1 MDIEGG
7 SGMNQIEMSLKHA
20 LKDAVSKAFGQE
32 LQEDNIVIEIPK
44 DKSHGDYSTNVAMQ
58 LTRILKN
65 NPRKIA
71 EGIMEAL
78 DKDAADI
85 ESCEI
90 AGPGFINFKIKNT
103 SLAKIIETVLAQGDD
118 FGHNDTGHNIKVN
131 VEYVSANPTGDLHL
145 GHARGAAWGDS
156 ITRLMKASGYDVCR
170 EYYVNDAGNQI
181 INLGKSL
188 QARYREHMGLD
199 FVLPEDGYHG
209 EDVKKIAIEL
219 AETYKDTYVE
229 ENEENLKFFKEKGIE
244 FELNKIKR
252 DLDYFRVHFDVWS
265 SEQKIRDD
273 GKVEAALKVLDE
285 KGMTY
290 EKDGALWFATTKFND
305 DKDRVLRKTDGS
317 YTYLVPDIAYHK
329 DKLDRGFDMLVDLLG
344 ADHHGYIP
352 RLKASIEA
360 LGNDPDKLQVD
371 IIQMVRLVENGEEVK
386 MSKRLGNAVTIRE
399 LCDEVG
405 VDAVRY
411 FFVQRAVDTHFDFD
425 LGLARKQSN
434 DNPVY
439 YAQYAHARMC
449 SILRQAPDMKDA
461 ENYDLLTHE
470 KEIALMKYIN
480 EFTNVVA
487 DAAKTRSPHKVCNYI
502 QKLASYFHSFY
513 NACKVIDM
521 EHEELSA
528 QRLALLKATK
538 ITLKN
543 ALELIGVEA
552 IEKM

>member
-1 MDIEGG
+1 
-7 SGMNQIEMSLKHA
+7 MNQIEMSLKHA

-103 SLAKIIETVLAQGDD
+103 SLAKIIETVLAQGDN

-449 SILRQAPDMKDA
+449 SILRQAPEMKEA
-461 ENYDLLTHE
+461 ENFDLLTHE

-502 QKLASYFHSFY
+502 QKLAAYFHSFY

-543 ALELIGVEA
+543 ALELIGAEA

>member
-1 MDIEGG
+1 
-7 SGMNQIEMSLKHA
+7 MNQIEINLKQA
-20 LKDAVSKAFGQE
+20 LIDAAKKAFEVE
-32 LQEDNIVIEIPK
+32 LVLNDVVIEIPK
-44 DKSHGDYSTNVAMQ
+44 DKSHGDYSTNLAMQ
-58 LTRILKN
+58 LTRTLKR
-65 NPRKIA
+65 NPRMIA
-71 EGIMEAL
+71 DELLNAL
-78 DKDAADI
+78 DYESAAI
-85 ESCEI
+85 ENCEI
-90 AGPGFINFKIKNT
+90 AGPGFLNFKIKNT
-103 SLAKIIETVLAQGDD
+103 SLAQVITKVLTEGDAY
-118 FGHNDTGHNIKVN
+118 GHNDSGNHEKVN

-156 ITRLMKASGYDVCR
+156 ITRLMKASGYDVTR

-188 QARYREHMGLD
+188 QARYREYLGLP

-209 EDVKKIAIEL
+209 PDVKNIAIEL
-219 AETYKDTYVE
+219 AKEYKEKYAEETA
-229 ENEENLKFFKEKGIE
+229 ENLKFFKEKGIE
-244 FELNKIKR
+244 FELAKIKR

-273 GKVEAALKVLDE
+273 GKVEIALDVLAE
-285 KGMTY
+285 KGLTY
-290 EKDGALWFATTKFND
+290 ESEGALWFKTTEFGD

-329 DKLDRGFDMLVDLLG
+329 DKLDRGFDLLVDLLG

-352 RLKASIEA
+352 RLKASIQA
-360 LGNDPDKLQVD
+360 LGNNPDKLQVD

-425 LGLARKQSN
+425 LALARKQSN

-439 YAQYAHARMC
+439 YAQYAHARIC
-449 SILRQAPDMKDA
+449 SILRQAPDFKEA
-461 ENYDLLTHE
+461 TNYELLTHE
-470 KEIALMKYIN
+470 KEISLMKYIN
-480 EFTNVVA
+480 EFTNVVS
-487 DAAKTRSPHKVCNYI
+487 DAARTRAPHKVCNYI
-502 QKLASYFHSFY
+502 QKLAQHFHSFY
-513 NACKVIDM
+513 NACKVIDP
-521 EHEELSA
+521 ENEELSA
-528 QRLALLKATK
+528 QRLALLKATR

-543 ALELIGVEA
+543 ALYLIGVDA

>member
-1 MDIEGG
+1 
-7 SGMNQIEMSLKHA
+7 MNQIETNLKQVLSA
-20 LKDAVSKAFGQE
+20 AAKKAFDVE
-32 LQEDNIVIEIPK
+32 VDAASIVIEIPK
-44 DKSHGDYSTNVAMQ
+44 DKSHGDYSTNLAMQ
-58 LTRILKN
+58 LTRTLKN

-71 EGIMEAL
+71 EAL
-78 DKDAADI
+78 LENLSKEDADI
-85 ESCEI
+85 EECEI
-90 AGPGFINFKIKNT
+90 AGPGFLNFKIKNT
-103 SLAKIIETVLAQGDD
+103 SLAQIITRVLKEGDA
-118 FGHNDTGHNIKVN
+118 FGHNQDGNGLKVN

-181 INLGKSL
+181 VNLGKSL
-188 QARYREHMGLD
+188 QARYREFLNLP

-209 EDVKKIAIEL
+209 EDVKNIAIAL
-219 AETYKDTYVE
+219 AEEYKDTYAE
-229 ENEENLKFFKEKGIE
+229 ENEENLKFFKQKGIQ
-244 FELNKIKR
+244 FELDKIKR
-252 DLDYFRVHFDVWS
+252 DLNNFRVHFDVWS
-265 SEQKIRDD
+265 SEQAIRDE
-273 GKVEAALKVLDE
+273 GKVEEALKVLDE
-285 KGMTY
+285 KGLTY
-290 EKDGALWFATTKFND
+290 ESEGALWFSTTKFGD
-305 DKDRVLRKTDGS
+305 DKDRVLRKKDGS

-329 DKLDRGFDMLVDLLG
+329 DKLDRGFDLLVDLLG

-360 LGNDPDKLQVD
+360 LGNDSDKLQVD

-411 FFVQRAVDTHFDFD
+411 FFVQRAVDTHLDFD
-425 LGLARKQSN
+425 LGLAKKQSN

-439 YAQYAHARMC
+439 YAQYAHARIC
-449 SILRQAPDMKDA
+449 SILRQAPEMA
-461 ENYDLLTHE
+461 EATEFELLTHE

-480 EFTNVVA
+480 EFTNVVS
-487 DAAKTRSPHKVCNYI
+487 DAARTRAPHKVCNYI
-502 QKLASYFHSFY
+502 QKLAQHFHSFY
-513 NACKVIDM
+513 NVCKVIDM

-543 ALELIGVEA
+543 ALDLIGVEA

>member
-1 MDIEGG
+1 
-7 SGMNQIEMSLKHA
+7 MNQIENNLKQA
-20 LKDAVSKAFGQE
+20 LHNAVQKAFDTE
-32 LQEDNIVIEIPK
+32 LDTASIVIEIPK

-58 LTRILKN
+58 LTRVLKN

-71 EGIMEAL
+71 EAVVEAL
-78 DKDAADI
+78 DKAAADI

-90 AGPGFINFKIKNT
+90 AGPGFINFTIKNT
-103 SLAKIIETVLAQGDD
+103 SLAQIITRVLQEQDNYGNSNDGQGL
-118 FGHNDTGHNIKVN
+118 KVN

-181 INLGKSL
+181 VNLGKSL
-188 QARYREHMGLD
+188 QARYREHLGLD
-199 FVLPEDGYHG
+199 FDLPEDGYHG
-209 EDVKKIAIEL
+209 EDVKNIAIAI
-219 AETYKDTYVE
+219 AEEYKDAYVE
-229 ENEENLKFFKEKGIE
+229 YSDANLKFFKEKGIA
-244 FELNKIKR
+244 FELDKIRR
-252 DLDYFRVHFDVWS
+252 DLDNFRVHFDVWS
-265 SEQKIRDD
+265 SEQSIRDE
-273 GKVEAALKVLDE
+273 GKVEKALEVLHE
-285 KGMTY
+285 KGLTY
-290 EKDGALWFATTKFND
+290 EEDGALWFATTRFGD
-305 DKDRVLRKTDGS
+305 DKDRVLRKKDGS

-329 DKLDRGFDMLVDLLG
+329 DKLDRGYDLLVDLLG

-360 LGNDPDKLQVD
+360 LGNNPDKLQVD

-399 LCDEVG
+399 LCEEVG

-411 FFVQRAVDTHFDFD
+411 FFVQRAVDTHLDFD

-439 YAQYAHARMC
+439 YAQYAHARIC
-449 SILRQAPDMKDA
+449 SILRQASEIA
-461 ENYDLLTHE
+461 EAQSFDLLTHE

-480 EFTNVVA
+480 EFTNVVS
-487 DAAKTRSPHKVCNYI
+487 DAARSRAPHKVCNYI
-502 QKLASYFHSFY
+502 QKLAQHFHSFY
-513 NACKVIDM
+513 NVCKVIDPQQP
-521 EHEELSA
+521 ELSS

-543 ALELIGVEA
+543 ALYLIGVDA

>member
-1 MDIEGG
+1 
-7 SGMNQIEMSLKHA
+7 MNQIEMSLKHA

-103 SLAKIIETVLAQGDD
+103 SLAKIIETVLAQGDN

-449 SILRQAPDMKDA
+449 SILRQAPEMKEA
-461 ENYDLLTHE
+461 ENFDLLTHE

-480 EFTNVVA
+480 EFTDVVA

-502 QKLASYFHSFY
+502 QKLAAYFHSFY